1 MLQERVND
9 DEPNCCKSVT
19 VMVGMTHHSCWT
31 QTIPFYLPFPSFCL
45 RVFHALFFSF
55 HYLSHHH
62 PFSYNLQ
69 NCYYYSSSFLFTCLI
84 YMHLVVAS
92 TTALA
97 SFTLLTT
104 FAFFVFI
111 FYYCIKSCIISV
123 LKAIPLVN
131 ENFLLFRCL
140 GA

>member
-1 MLQERVND
+1 
-9 DEPNCCKSVT
+9 

-31 QTIPFYLPFPSFCL
+31 QTVPFYLPILSSCL
-45 RVFHALFFSF
+45 CVFHALFFSF
-55 HYLSHHH
+55 RYLSHHH

-92 TTALA
+92 TIAPA

-104 FAFFVFI
+104 FAFFVFT
-111 FYYCIKSCIISV
+111 FYYCINSYIISV
-123 LKAIPLVN
+123 LKAIRLVN
-131 ENFLLFRCL
+131 ENFLLFRCFIGGL
-140 GA
+140 NVGWN